1 MKLGMG
7 LLKRIAF
14 AAAVALAVPAAA
26 AVGTFAIAIGDA
38 QSAAAQTIEVRGN
51 QRVDADTIRS
61 YFRTTPG
68 ERLDAV
74 KIDQALKALYA
85 TGLYADVRISQEANR
100 IVVTVVENLTVNRVA
115 FEGNRK
121 VKTEVLAGEV
131 QTKARGALS
140 RPMVQADVQRIVE
153 VYRRQG
159 YFNVR
164 VDPKIIDQPNNRVDL
179 VFEIV
184 EEQKTTI
191 KTINF
196 VGNRAFSD
204 YKLLDVI
211 TTIRSNWLSWLSNRD
226 VYDPERVAADQ
237 ELLRRFYL
245 KNGYADFRI
254 LSATVDMDPAS
265 KGFALTF
272 TLEEGEQYRFGTI
285 DVVSNIRDAD
295 PEALRRQLRVSTGKT
310 YDAEAV
316 EKTVEAMTIELSR
329 YGYAFSQVRPRGDR
343 DVQNRII
350 NIVFVLEQGPRVYVE
365 RINVRGN
372 TRTRDWVVR
381 REFDLQEG
389 DAYNRVLIDRAER
402 RLRNLGYFKTVRIT
416 NEPGSAPDRV
426 LVNVEVEEQMT
437 VEFSVGGGY
446 STSDGFIGEA
456 SISERNFLGRG
467 HFVRLGGQ
475 FGQRVKGAEFS
486 FTEPYFLDTR
496 TAAGFDLF
504 WKQSTRSQY
513 NPVDVQTL
521 GGTLRLGLPLTE
533 EVGLGLRYTAFQ
545 RKISADGGLIDGCA
559 PKVGETGA
567 PFPVPDPV
575 ACGSSGANYLGTGR
589 RGDPNELSNAYK
601 QQLGTSI
608 TSQVGYTLAYN
619 TLDENK
625 NPSRGIIARLNQDF
639 AGLGG
644 DAKFIRT
651 TADVRGYYPITGDL
665 TGMLRAQGGYVV
677 GFGNNA
683 GGGGNL
689 RILDQFFQGPDLVRG
704 FAPAGIGPRDLGSPN
719 QDAVGGTMY
728 WGTTAELIFPFPYTP
743 KEFGLKAAIFADAGS
758 LWGYDSSTNFIGVPG
773 VVAPNSPCPVGSN
786 LKGPAAT
793 GMCLADSA
801 SVRASVG
808 ASVIWASPFGPLRF
822 DFAYP
827 LLKEPWDKKQAFRFG
842 AASGF

>member
-7 LLKRIAF
+7 LLKRMAV
-14 AAAVALAVPAAA
+14 AAALALAVPAALA
-26 AVGTFAIAIGDA
+26 AGTFVIAIVGA

-68 ERLDAV
+68 ERLDAI
-74 KIDQALKALYA
+74 KIDQGLKALYA
-85 TGLYADVRISQEANR
+85 TGLYADVKISQEANR
-100 IVVTVVENLTVNRVA
+100 IVVTVVENLTINRVA

-121 VKTEVLAGEV
+121 VKSEVLTGEV

-179 VFEIV
+179 VFEIT
-184 EEQKTTI
+184 EEQKTTVR
-191 KTINF
+191 KINF
-196 VGNRAFSD
+196 VGNKAFSD

-254 LSATVDMDPAS
+254 LSATVDMDPDS
-265 KGFALTF
+265 KGFSLTF
-272 TLEEGEQYRFGTI
+272 TLDEGEQYRFGTI
-285 DVVSNIRDAD
+285 DIVSNIRDAD
-295 PEALRRQLRVSTGKT
+295 PKSLRKLMRVGAGKI

-343 DVQNRII
+343 DVQTRII

-372 TRTRDWVVR
+372 TRTRDWVIR

-402 RLRNLGYFKTVRIT
+402 RLRNLGYFKNVKIT

-426 LVNVEVEEQMT
+426 LVIVDVEEQMT
-437 VEFSVGGGY
+437 GEFSVGGGY

-456 SISERNFLGRG
+456 SIAERNFLGRG
-467 HFVRLGGQ
+467 QYVKLGGS
-475 FGQRVKGAEFS
+475 FGQRTKGVEFS

-496 TAAGFDLF
+496 TAAGFDIF
-504 WKQSTRSQY
+504 WKQSARSQY

-521 GGTLRLGLPLTE
+521 GGTLRLGSAAIRGSRTRPE
-533 EVGLGLRYTAFQ
+533 IHCVPAEDLG
-545 RKISADGGLIDGCA
+545 GC
-559 PKVGETGA
+559 GA
-567 PFPVPDPV
+567 PRRMQ
-575 ACGSSGANYLGTGR
+575 TGHH
-589 RGDPNELSNAYK
+589 
-601 QQLGTSI
+601 QQH
-608 TSQVGYTLAYN
+608 
-619 TLDENK
+619 
-625 NPSRGIIARLNQDF
+625 
-639 AGLGG
+639 
-644 DAKFIRT
+644 
-651 TADVRGYYPITGDL
+651 
-665 TGMLRAQGGYVV
+665 
-677 GFGNNA
+677 
-683 GGGGNL
+683 GGN
-689 RILDQFFQGPDLVRG
+689 P
-704 FAPAGIGPRDLGSPN
+704 
-719 QDAVGGTMY
+719 
-728 WGTTAELIFPFPYTP
+728 
-743 KEFGLKAAIFADAGS
+743 
-758 LWGYDSSTNFIGVPG
+758 
-773 VVAPNSPCPVGSN
+773 
-786 LKGPAAT
+786 
-793 GMCLADSA
+793 
-801 SVRASVG
+801 
-808 ASVIWASPFGPLRF
+808 
-822 DFAYP
+822 
-827 LLKEPWDKKQAFRFG
+827 
-842 AASGF
+842 

>member
-7 LLKRIAF
+7 LLKRMAV
-14 AAAVALAVPAAA
+14 AAALALAVPAALA
-26 AVGTFAIAIGDA
+26 AGTFVIAIVGA

-68 ERLDAV
+68 ERLDAI
-74 KIDQALKALYA
+74 KIDQGLKALYA
-85 TGLYADVRISQEANR
+85 TGLYADVKISQEANR
-100 IVVTVVENLTVNRVA
+100 IVVTVVENLTINRVA

-121 VKTEVLAGEV
+121 VKSEVLTGEV

-179 VFEIV
+179 VFEIT
-184 EEQKTTI
+184 EEQKTTVR
-191 KTINF
+191 KINF
-196 VGNRAFSD
+196 VGNKAFSD

-254 LSATVDMDPAS
+254 LSATVDMDPDS
-265 KGFALTF
+265 KGFSLTF
-272 TLEEGEQYRFGTI
+272 TLDEGEQYRFGTI
-285 DVVSNIRDAD
+285 DIVSNIRDAD
-295 PEALRRQLRVSTGKT
+295 PESLRKLMRVGAGKI

-343 DVQNRII
+343 DVQAHII

-372 TRTRDWVVR
+372 TRTRDWVIR

-402 RLRNLGYFKTVRIT
+402 RLRNLGYFKNVKIT

-426 LVNVEVEEQMT
+426 LVIVDVEEQMT
-437 VEFSVGGGY
+437 GEFSVGGGY

-456 SISERNFLGRG
+456 SIAERNFLGRG
-467 HFVRLGGQ
+467 QYVKLGGS
-475 FGQRVKGAEFS
+475 FGQRTKGVEFS

-496 TAAGFDLF
+496 TAAGFDIF
-504 WKQSTRSQY
+504 WKQSARSQY

-521 GGTLRLGLPLTE
+521 GGTLRLGLPLSE

-545 RKISADGGLIDGCA
+545 RKISADAGLLDGCKPGITNNMA
-559 PKVGETGA
+559 VT
-567 PFPVPDPV
+567 PD
-575 ACGSSGANYLGTGR
+575 GGFLGTDPCNTAGLNWNATGR
-589 RGDPNELSNAYK
+589 RGDPQELSYAY
-601 QQLGTSI
+601 QQQIGASI
-608 TSQVGYTLAYN
+608 TSQIGYTLAYN

-625 NPSRGIIARLNQDF
+625 NPSRGVTVRLNQDL

-644 DAKFIRT
+644 DSKFLRT
-651 TADVRGYYPITGDL
+651 TADTRAYYPITGDL
-665 TGMLRAQGGYVV
+665 TGMLRVQGGHLV
-677 GFGNNA
+677 GFGS
-683 GGGGNL
+683 GGL
-689 RILDQFFQGPDLVRG
+689 RILDHFFQGPDLVRG
-704 FAPAGIGPRDLGSPN
+704 FAPAGIGPRDIGSPN
-719 QDAVGGTMY
+719 QDPLGGTLY

-758 LWGYDSSTNFIGVPG
+758 LWKYDGITVFNHPALA
-773 VVAPNSPCPVGSN
+773 APQIINVRRFQARSAPRWA
-786 LKGPAAT
+786 PA
-793 GMCLADSA
+793 
-801 SVRASVG
+801 
-808 ASVIWASPFGPLRF
+808 
-822 DFAYP
+822 
-827 LLKEPWDKKQAFRFG
+827 
-842 AASGF
+842 

>member
-7 LLKRIAF
+7 FLKRIAVT
-14 AAAVALAVPAAA
+14 AALALAVPAALA
-26 AVGTFAIAIGDA
+26 AGTFVIAIADA

-68 ERLDAV
+68 ERLDAI
-74 KIDQALKALYA
+74 KIDQGLKALYA
-85 TGLYADVRISQEANR
+85 TGLYADVKISQEANR
-100 IVVTVVENLTVNRVA
+100 IVVTVVENLTINRVA

-121 VKTEVLAGEV
+121 VKSEVLATEV

-179 VFEIV
+179 VFEIA
-184 EEQKTTI
+184 EEQKTTVR
-191 KTINF
+191 KINF
-196 VGNRAFSD
+196 VGNKAFSD

-226 VYDPERVAADQ
+226 VYDPERVSADQ

-254 LSATVDMDPAS
+254 LSATVDMDPDS
-265 KGFALTF
+265 KGFSLTF
-272 TLEEGEQYRFGTI
+272 TLEEGEQYKFGTI
-285 DVVSNIRDAD
+285 DIVSNIRDAD
-295 PEALRRQLRVSTGKT
+295 PETLRKQLRVSAGKT

-316 EKTVEAMTIELSR
+316 EKTVESMTIELSR

-350 NIVFVLEQGPRVYVE
+350 NLVFVLEQGPRVYVE

-402 RLRNLGYFKTVRIT
+402 RLRNLGYFKNVKIS

-426 LVNVEVEEQMT
+426 LVNVDVEEQMT
-437 VEFSVGGGY
+437 GEFSVGGGF
-446 STSDGFIGEA
+446 STSDGLIGEVSVA
-456 SISERNFLGRG
+456 ERNFLGRG
-467 HFVRLGGQ
+467 HYVRLGGTY
-475 FGQRVKGAEFS
+475 GQRVRGAEFS

-496 TAAGFDLF
+496 TAAGFDIF
-504 WKQSTRSQY
+504 AKQSLRSQY

-533 EVGLGLRYTAFQ
+533 ELALGLRYTAFQ
-545 RKISADGGLIDGCA
+545 RKITADAGLFDGCSNA
-559 PKVGETGA
+559 TV
-567 PFPVPDPV
+567 PFPCVIAPPAVTGTDP
-575 ACGSSGANYLGTGR
+575 G
-589 RGDPNELSNAYK
+589 ELSNAYK
-601 QQLGTSI
+601 QQLGTAV
-608 TSQVGYTLAYN
+608 TSQIGYTLAYN

-625 NPSRGIIARLNQDF
+625 NPSRGIYAKFNQDL

-644 DAKFIRT
+644 DTNFIRT
-651 TADVRGYYPITGDL
+651 TAEARTYYPITGDL
-665 TGMLRAQGGYVV
+665 TGMLRLQGGHVA
-677 GFGNNA
+677 GFRGNS
-683 GGGGNL
+683 GGGNL

-719 QDAVGGTMY
+719 QDPLGGTLY
-728 WGTTAELIFPFPYTP
+728 WGASAELIFPFPYTP
-743 KEFGLKAAIFADAGS
+743 KEFGLKAAFFADAGS
-758 LWGYDSSTNFIGVPG
+758 LWGYDSTRSFIGTPG
-773 VVAPNSPCPVGSN
+773 FIPVG
-786 LKGPAAT
+786 AAGCPT
-793 GMCLADSA
+793 GSVLSSGTAGICIADSS

-827 LLKEPWDKKQAFRFG
+827 ILKESWDKKQAFRFG
-842 AASGF
+842 AASSF